1 MPSSISG
8 AGNQACS
15 IAKCSSQ
22 HGNIEYCFQCENC
35 PCEKYDNIDVFGSF
49 ITYQRQKQDIEKFRE
64 LGIEIYGAGQQKKKA
79 LLSHLLDTYN
89 DGRRKNLFCI
99 AVNLLELEDLKNI
112 ISELDENI
120 SNFASKEKS
129 VYAANLFQ
137 EAAKQNNIALKLRKK
152 KRMLH

>member
-8 AGNQACS
+8 AGNQVCS

-22 HGNIEYCFQCENC
+22 HGNIEYCFQCENY

-99 AVNLLELEDLKNI
+99 A
-112 ISELDENI
+112 
-120 SNFASKEKS
+120 
-129 VYAANLFQ
+129 
-137 EAAKQNNIALKLRKK
+137 
-152 KRMLH
+152 